1 MIDNEAIE
9 NLNDEQIL
17 NLYDDILQFKE
28 NKFLSDIC
36 PTGYFGCACVGGY
49 VNGYTTCIK
58 DDCSTSWLSG
68 RSVGYCRLTYYT
80 PNYSVFENVYMNVD
94 GTKGENICT
103 IICETKGLKF

>member
-36 PTGYFGCACVGGY
+36 PTE
-49 VNGYTTCIK
+49 
-58 DDCSTSWLSG
+58 
-68 RSVGYCRLTYYT
+68 
-80 PNYSVFENVYMNVD
+80 YSVFENVYVNVD

-103 IICETKGLKF
+103 ILCETKGLKF